1 MATWQLRE
9 AKARFSE
16 LLRQARQGEPQRIT
30 VHGRPAAVVLS
41 QEDYERLTAPK
52 PSFVDFM
59 RASPLVGVE
68 LQIERDSSLPRDVDL

>member
-1 MATWQLRE
+1 MATWQLRD
-9 AKARFSE
+9 AKARFCE
-16 LLRQARQGEPQRIT
+16 LLRQAREGEPQQIT

-41 QEDYERLTAPK
+41 QEDYERLKAPK

-68 LQIERDSSLPRDVDL
+68 LEAERDNSLPRNVDL